1 MCPLGDTT
9 NGVSGPGPD
18 EPVPQITQTAGL
30 IQSQL
35 KQLLQQRAAV
45 VKRIAMIRRAI
56 VGLNAIFA
64 DSQGEDSAV
73 AVDALPLRSLTALS
87 LTEACRSVLKNS
99 PTPLTTTKTAAL
111 LRSEHGI
118 DKKYLERSVA
128 AICRRL
134 VAYGELTVTLADSGR
149 QAWAWRTDRGASPPT
164 FQGNS
169 DRTLHRG
176 LPKRS

>member
-9 NGVSGPGPD
+9 NGVSGPD
-18 EPVPQITQTAGL
+18 EPGPQITQTAGL

-73 AVDALPLRSLTALS
+73 AVDVRPR
-87 LTEACRSVLKNS
+87 
-99 PTPLTTTKTAAL
+99 L
-111 LRSEHGI
+111 L
-118 DKKYLERSVA
+118 Y
-128 AICRRL
+128 RRL
-134 VAYGELTVTLADSGR
+134 VLRHEGYPCRHV
-149 QAWAWRTDRGASPPT
+149 
-164 FQGNS
+164 
-169 DRTLHRG
+169 
-176 LPKRS
+176 

>member
-73 AVDALPLRSLTALS
+73 DALTLRSLTALS

-99 PTPLTTTKTAAL
+99 PTPLTTTETAAL

-118 DKKYLERSVA
+118 DNKYLERSVA
-128 AICRRL
+128 SICRRL

-149 QAWAWRTDRGASPPT
+149 QAWAWATDCGASPST

>member
-9 NGVSGPGPD
+9 NGVSGPD
-18 EPVPQITQTAGL
+18 EPGPQITQTAGL

-73 AVDALPLRSLTALS
+73 DALTLRSLTALS

-99 PTPLTTTKTAAL
+99 PTPLTTTETAAL

-118 DKKYLERSVA
+118 DNKYLERSVA
-128 AICRRL
+128 SICRRL

-149 QAWAWRTDRGASPPT
+149 QAWAWATDCGASPST